1 MGKKKKT
8 PQAAEEAVALG
19 TVQCR
24 GSSRGFYDMNGYYF
38 SLSLFVRSPDFISIA
53 DVPNVVQRR
62 CARTQIL
69 GARLKHKQIE

>member
-1 MGKKKKT
+1 MKTSEKKRMGKKKKT

-38 SLSLFVRSPDFISIA
+38 SLSLFHTIF
-53 DVPNVVQRR
+53 
-62 CARTQIL
+62 
-69 GARLKHKQIE
+69 